1 MITNTLLL
9 QFVWA
14 VLVIALSGNY
24 VASGGNS
31 SMIAYDLFCGV
42 LAMLFLL
49 YLIPASIKESL
60 AFHPI
65 IPLVLYA
72 LLTLFWFIGGIAT
85 AAYLHVHSCS
95 SSVRIHPKQ
104 HPK

>member
-1 MITNTLLL
+1 
-9 QFVWA
+9 
-14 VLVIALSGNY
+14 
-24 VASGGNS
+24 
-31 SMIAYDLFCGV
+31 MIAYDLFCGV
-42 LAMLFLL
+42 LAMLCLL
-49 YLIPASIKESL
+49 YLIPASFKESL

-95 SSVRIHPKQ
+95 RPVRPYSKRNIMSENFHD
-104 HPK
+104 